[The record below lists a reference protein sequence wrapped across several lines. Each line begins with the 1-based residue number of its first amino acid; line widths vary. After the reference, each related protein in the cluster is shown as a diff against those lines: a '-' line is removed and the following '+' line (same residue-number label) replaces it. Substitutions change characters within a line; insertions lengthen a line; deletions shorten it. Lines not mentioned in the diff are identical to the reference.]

1 MLVSLKIKNWCSFK
15 DEASFSMENSKERRF
30 SDTLINL
37 EDSAKSSLLPIT
49 AIYGYNASGKSSF
62 FKALIFIKD
71 FITKPRVYSDP
82 INVIPFKLDGKSQNF
97 PSAFEIEFF
106 SKPLNKVIR

>member
-1 MLVSLKIKNWCSFK
+1 MLVSFKIKNWCSFK
-15 DEASFSMENSKERRF
+15 EEASFSMENSKERRF

-62 FKALIFIKD
+62 FKALKFIFTLKVLVEGQENP
-71 FITKPRVYSDP
+71 T
-82 INVIPFKLDGKSQNF
+82 LTQHT
-97 PSAFEIEFF
+97 EHMQ
-106 SKPLNKVIR
+106 NKVQL